1 MSSGMLNR
9 CDRTCLLDACPHFHD
24 KQTDLIFVCSVLFQI
39 FVGWLSSYQDL
50 FVCCRVQ
57 LGKSR
62 MKVPCRSVTCDHL
75 QCFDAVTYL
84 RMNEKKPTW
93 FCPVCD
99 RHAEYSKLIVDG
111 FVAWTECM
119 CCVVA
124 MRCYAIA
131 AYVCVMRCLSVCLSH
146 LWIMSKRINISSEF
160 FHCWVATPF

>member
-1 MSSGMLNR
+1 MHQAGWQDCHQSASVYSDLKALYKSNIIIIITDFTMSSKMLNR

-111 FVAWTECM
+111 FVA
-119 CCVVA
+119 
-124 MRCYAIA
+124 
-131 AYVCVMRCLSVCLSH
+131 
-146 LWIMSKRINISSEF
+146 
-160 FHCWVATPF
+160 